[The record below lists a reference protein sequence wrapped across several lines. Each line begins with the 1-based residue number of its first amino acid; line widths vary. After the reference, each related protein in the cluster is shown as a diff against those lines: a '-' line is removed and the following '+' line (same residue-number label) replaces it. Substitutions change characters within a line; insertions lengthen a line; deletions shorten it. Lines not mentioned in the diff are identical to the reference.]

1 MGTLCLPEPGMNIRG
16 KQATAVGHG
25 AFSSPSKGASKIK
38 RYAVFTVSERTYW
51 NQKMF
56 GTLMIPENA
65 TGENAKDA
73 CSGDSG
79 R

>member
-1 MGTLCLPEPGMNIRG
+1 MGTLCLPEPGQNIRG

-56 GTLMIPENA
+56 GTYMRPDATAENA
-65 TGENAKDA
+65 IDA